1 MLRGI
6 FNVPSRTQGEI
17 EAAICNGISRFQ
29 QDYMGRRPRTD
40 SRPLDRRTHCD
51 PLPGRSDRAERDMVK
66 SLSADK
72 GWDLLKQVRTHLNET
87 ARPIM
92 ELMIQKV
99 TGVKVVSLHHDI
111 STMAGEEALLFTLV
125 ETPHCRGPKKR

>member
-1 MLRGI
+1 
-6 FNVPSRTQGEI
+6 
-17 EAAICNGISRFQ
+17 
-29 QDYMGRRPRTD
+29 MGRRPERIHAHLIGELIVIRFQGVLTA
-40 SRPLDRRTHCD
+40 P
-51 PLPGRSDRAERDMVK
+51 ERDMVK
-66 SLSADK
+66 SLSAEK

-125 ETPHCRGPKKR
+125 ETPHCRGPRKR